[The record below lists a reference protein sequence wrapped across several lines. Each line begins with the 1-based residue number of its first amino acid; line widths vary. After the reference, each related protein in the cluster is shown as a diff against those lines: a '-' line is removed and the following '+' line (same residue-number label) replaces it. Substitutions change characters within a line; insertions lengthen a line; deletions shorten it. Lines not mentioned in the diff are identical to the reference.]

1 MFYNYK
7 IKKIERVVDGDTFD
21 AFIDLGFNT
30 LVKKRIRIYGINCPE
45 CRTRNKKEKE
55 KGLLAKKFLQQ
66 IFESF
71 ENSISI
77 NSKGIGK
84 YGRVLAEV
92 KVDKIGEE
100 KDVAEFMI
108 SNGHAEE
115 YYGGKR

>member
-77 NSKGIGK
+77 FLEIFNANSASEPHVYPDRHQAQKRHRRIQDRDGG
-84 YGRVLAEV
+84 LAR
-92 KVDKIGEE
+92 
-100 KDVAEFMI
+100 I
-108 SNGHAEE
+108 S
-115 YYGGKR
+115 